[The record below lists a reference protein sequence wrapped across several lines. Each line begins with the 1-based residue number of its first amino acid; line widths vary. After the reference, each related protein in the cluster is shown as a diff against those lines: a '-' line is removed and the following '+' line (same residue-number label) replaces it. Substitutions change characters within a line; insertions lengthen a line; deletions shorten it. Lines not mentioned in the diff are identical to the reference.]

1 MNLIILA
8 AGRGTRLP
16 KKFRNRP
23 KCLTKIENKTLID
36 LNLKFYLKFEKK
48 ILISGYQSN
57 LLKKKIKKNLFEFIY
72 NKDFRKTNMVHSM
85 FLASKKIT
93 NDVVICYGD
102 IIFDKSIFNLLKKK
116 GNIMPVYKDWLKL
129 WKKRMN
135 KKKIKDDA
143 EDIKIKKKEL
153 KMIGEKIKLKFP
165 KFQYMGIFKIKREDF
180 FKLKMYYEKLGN
192 KKIDMTNFINS
203 ALKQKMIKFDT
214 EIYKKFWF
222 EIDNYN
228 DIKIASNFF
237 K

>member
-228 DIKIASNFF
+228 DIKVASNFF

>member
-102 IIFDKSIFNLLKKK
+102 IIFDKSIFMLTL
-116 GNIMPVYKDWLKL
+116 
-129 WKKRMN
+129 
-135 KKKIKDDA
+135 
-143 EDIKIKKKEL
+143 
-153 KMIGEKIKLKFP
+153 
-165 KFQYMGIFKIKREDF
+165 
-180 FKLKMYYEKLGN
+180 
-192 KKIDMTNFINS
+192 
-203 ALKQKMIKFDT
+203 
-214 EIYKKFWF
+214 
-222 EIDNYN
+222 
-228 DIKIASNFF
+228 
-237 K
+237 

>member
-1 MNLIILA
+1 
-8 AGRGTRLP
+8 
-16 KKFRNRP
+16 
-23 KCLTKIENKTLID
+23 
-36 LNLKFYLKFEKK
+36 
-48 ILISGYQSN
+48 
-57 LLKKKIKKNLFEFIY
+57 
-72 NKDFRKTNMVHSM
+72 M

-153 KMIGEKIKLKFP
+153 KMIGEKIKIKFP

-228 DIKIASNFF
+228 DIKVASNFF